1 MNLTKEHD
9 LKDNRKVLLLNDI
22 PGFGKVAMS
31 AMVPILSYLNHEVF
45 QLPTAIISNTFNY
58 GKFNILDTTDY
69 LKETLKVWEE
79 LRLDFE
85 CVCTGYIASKNQADF
100 ICGFLARER
109 KLGKMTVV
117 DPIMADNG
125 RLYNSM
131 TYENVEIMRGLCANA
146 DIVLPNATEALYLT
160 KLYETGEVLN
170 KDKVRRI
177 IEGLINNGAKS
188 VIITSALLEDNA
200 YYVCGYSHIEKEEF
214 FLPYEMISGSVGGS
228 GDIFSA
234 VLVGNIL
241 NGNSV
246 KASVI
251 CAMDFVARLIM
262 ENMNVNGGLLIE
274 KYLHKYLK

>member
-58 GKFNILDTTDY
+58 GKFNILDTTEY

-79 LRLDFE
+79 LKLDFE

-100 ICGFLARER
+100 ICAFLARER

-125 RLYNSM
+125 KLYNSM
-131 TYENVEIMRGLCANA
+131 TYENVEIMKRLCANA

-160 KLYETGEVLN
+160 KLYEPGDVLN

-214 FLPYEMISGSVGGS
+214 FLPYEMISGSIGGS

-241 NGNSV
+241 NGISV

-251 CAMDFVARLIM
+251 RGMDFVARLIM
-262 ENMNVNGGLLIE
+262 ENRNANGGLLIE
-274 KYLHKYLK
+274 KYLHRYLK

>member
-100 ICGFLARER
+100 ICDFLARER

-131 TYENVEIMRGLCANA
+131 TYENVEIMKRLCANA

-160 KLYETGEVLN
+160 KLYEPGDVLN

-214 FLPYEMISGSVGGS
+214 FLPYEMISGSIGGS

-241 NGNSV
+241 NGISV

-251 CAMDFVARLIM
+251 CGMDFVARLIM
-262 ENMNVNGGLLIE
+262 ENRNVNGGLLIE
-274 KYLHKYLK
+274 KYLHRYLK